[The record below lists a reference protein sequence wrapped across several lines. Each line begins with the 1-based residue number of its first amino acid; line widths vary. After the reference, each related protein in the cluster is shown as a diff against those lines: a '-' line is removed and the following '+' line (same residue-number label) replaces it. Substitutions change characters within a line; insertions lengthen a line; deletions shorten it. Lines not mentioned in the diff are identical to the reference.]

1 MRVLLGL
8 LLAVLLVAVLGA
20 DEVQGILVKKCKPRG
35 RPKKQYAF
43 PQTAEQCNAAA
54 ASLGSPYDKQQA
66 VEVPAKKSAKWMKG
80 CTPLLCPSQS
90 PLALVYLTP
99 AARGSRLL
107 FLAFRPALIPPSLA
121 GHRLLFHAEEE
132 VQEADPRQ
140 GVQPPGL

>member
-20 DEVQGILVKKCKPRG
+20 DEVQGILVKKCVG
-35 RPKKQYAF
+35 KQKHYAF

>member
-1 MRVLLGL
+1 
-8 LLAVLLVAVLGA
+8 
-20 DEVQGILVKKCKPRG
+20 
-35 RPKKQYAF
+35 
-43 PQTAEQCNAAA
+43 
-54 ASLGSPYDKQQA
+54 
-66 VEVPAKKSAKWMKG
+66 MKG